1 MFEIVSRDG
10 LARICRMKVGERQVE
25 TPLLL
30 PVINPSSGAI
40 SPKRMSEE
48 FGASA
53 VITNAFIIFRD
64 ENLRERALS
73 EGVHR
78 LLGFDGLVMTDSGTF
93 QEHVYGK
100 VDMNPMEI
108 VRFQRDIG
116 SDIGTILDIFSEPD
130 FSEQKASS
138 AVDTTVE
145 RARAAAGER
154 GNMWLAG
161 PVQGSLFEEL
171 RTSCAERLSEID
183 LQLHP
188 IGGVVPLMEG
198 YRFRQLVDVIIASKK
213 GLDPS
218 RPVHLFGAG
227 HPMMFPLA
235 VLLGC
240 DMFDSASYA
249 KFARDGRM
257 MFADGTRAL
266 NDIHEFWCECPVCSS
281 HSPEEIR
288 ASEPKERQ
296 GLISEHNLHV
306 CMAQMRRIR
315 SAIREGSL
323 WELVE
328 QSCRSH
334 PALLEALRR
343 LRRHNEFLERFE
355 PLSRQGALMFTG
367 SESYFRPSI
376 WRYQQRL
383 FTRYRHPDTDL
394 MVALPEKGKP
404 YNRVYS
410 SIMRRIG
417 EKAYSHFVVLSAIG
431 PVPIELDEIYPISH
445 FLAPEG
451 DADAML
457 PEVKRMMEQ
466 YSHEHRHGIAVIWD
480 GDDTLHALE
489 GMSGGRTGDFDI
501 DRARIE
507 AVLTMQ
513 FGRGALSAVAGKK
526 LSYRKSRST
535 GRIRNV
541 LVEGVHAFS
550 IRARDG
556 YISLTNE
563 GAKML
568 HAAIPKPEY
577 RVEIEDDAVP
587 FVGDGSNVFAKFA
600 RDCDPGIRPGDSV
613 LIVDGN
619 DRLVAHGRAIMNREE
634 MLAFERGVAVRTRDH
649 LERSA

>member
-1 MFEIVSRDG
+1 MFEMVSRDG
-10 LARICRMKVGERQVE
+10 LARICKMKVGDRQVE

-40 SPKRMSEE
+40 APKRMKEE

-100 VDMNPMEI
+100 VDMDPIEI

-116 SDIGTILDIFSEPD
+116 SDIGTILDSFSEPD
-130 FSEQKASS
+130 FGEQKASS

-145 RARAAAGER
+145 RAKAAAEER
-154 GNMWLAG
+154 GSMWLAG

-171 RTSCAERLSEID
+171 RTNCAERLSQID
-183 LQLHP
+183 LQVHP

-198 YRFRQLVDVIIASKK
+198 YRFKQLVDVIIASKK

-249 KFARDGRM
+249 KFGRDGRM
-257 MFADGTRAL
+257 MFTDGTWAL
-266 NDIHEFWCECPVCSS
+266 NDIHEFWCDCPVCLS
-281 HSPEEIR
+281 HSPKEIK
-288 ASEPKERQ
+288 ASKPKDRER
-296 GLISEHNLHV
+296 LLAEHNLHIS
-306 CMAQMRRIR
+306 MAQMRRIR

-334 PALLEALRR
+334 PALLEALRS
-343 LRRHNEFLERFE
+343 LRRYNEYLERFE

-367 SESYFRPSI
+367 NESYFRPSI

-383 FTRYRHPDTDL
+383 FTRYRHPDTDI
-394 MVALPEKGKP
+394 MVAFPENKKP

-410 SIMRRIG
+410 SLMKRIG
-417 EKAYSHFVVLSAIG
+417 KKANSHFVVLSAIG
-431 PVPIELDEIYPISH
+431 PVPIELDEIYPIAH
-445 FLAPEG
+445 FLAPK
-451 DADAML
+451 DDSDTML
-457 PEVKRMMEQ
+457 PEVRELMER
-466 YSHEHRHGIAVIWD
+466 YSHEHRHGIAVVWE
-480 GDDTLHALE
+480 GDETLGTLE
-489 GMSGGRTGDFDI
+489 GISGGQPGMFDI
-501 DRARIE
+501 DRARVE
-507 AVLTMQ
+507 AVLAIQ
-513 FGRGALSAVAGKK
+513 FGREALRAIEGKN
-526 LSYRKSRST
+526 LAYRKSRST

-541 LVEGVHAFS
+541 QVEGVHTFS

-568 HAAIPKPEY
+568 HAAIPKQGY

-587 FVGDGSNVFAKFA
+587 FVGDGSNVFAKFV
-600 RDCDPGIRPGDSV
+600 RNCDPGIRPGDGA
-613 LIVDGN
+613 LIVDSG
-619 DRLVAHGRAIMNREE
+619 DRLIAHGRALMNREE
-634 MLAFERGVAVRTRDH
+634 MLTFKRGIAVRTRDH
-649 LERSA
+649 LEK

>member
-1 MFEIVSRDG
+1 MFEMVSRDG
-10 LARICRMKVGERQVE
+10 LARVCKMTVGDRQVE
-25 TPLLL
+25 TPILL

-40 SPKRMSEE
+40 PPSRMAEE

-53 VITNAFIIFRD
+53 VITNAFIILRD
-64 ENLRERALS
+64 DRLRERALS
-73 EGVHR
+73 GGVHR

-100 VDMNPMEI
+100 VDLDPLEI
-108 VRFQRDIG
+108 VQFQRDIG
-116 SDIGTILDIFSEPD
+116 SDIGTILDLFSEPD
-130 FSEQKASS
+130 FSEREASS
-138 AVDTTVE
+138 AVDATVE
-145 RARAAAGER
+145 RAKAATDER
-154 GNMWLAG
+154 GDMWLAG
-161 PVQGSLFEEL
+161 PVQGSLFEQL
-171 RTSCAERLSEID
+171 RTSCAERLSQLD

-198 YRFRQLVDVIIASKK
+198 YRFRELVDVIIASKK

-257 MFADGTRAL
+257 MFPDGTRAL
-266 NDIHEFWCECPVCSS
+266 NEIREFWCDCPVCSS
-281 HSPEEIR
+281 HSPRDIM
-288 ASEPKERQ
+288 AFTPKDRERQ
-296 GLISEHNLHV
+296 LAEHNLHI

-328 QSCRSH
+328 LSCRSH
-334 PALLEALRR
+334 PALLQALRS
-343 LRRHNEFLERFE
+343 LRGHTEYLERFE
-355 PLSRQGALMFTG
+355 PLSRRGALMFTG
-367 SESYFRPSI
+367 SESYLRPAI

-383 FTRYRHPDTDL
+383 FTRYRHPETEL

-410 SIMRRIG
+410 SLMRRIG
-417 EKAYSHFVVLSAIG
+417 KKANSHFVVLSAIG
-431 PVPIELDEIYPISH
+431 PVPIELDEIYPIAH
-445 FLAPEG
+445 FLAPES
-451 DADAML
+451 DSDSML
-457 PEVKRMMEQ
+457 PEVRELMER
-466 YSHEHRHGIAVIWD
+466 YSHLHRHELAVVWD
-480 GDDTLHALE
+480 GDDTLSNLE
-489 GMSGGRTGDFDI
+489 GLPLGEADAFDI
-501 DRARIE
+501 DRARVE
-507 AVLTMQ
+507 AVLSMQ
-513 FGRGALSAVAGKK
+513 FGREALCAIDGKE

-541 LVEGVHAFS
+541 HVEGVHVFS

-556 YISLTNE
+556 YISLTND

-568 HAAIPKPEY
+568 HAAIPKPGY
-577 RVEIEDDAVP
+577 RVVIEGDAVP
-587 FVGDGSNVFAKFA
+587 YVGDGANVFAKFVTN
-600 RDCDPGIRPGDSV
+600 CDPGVRPGDGV
-613 LIVDGN
+613 LIVDG
-619 DRLVAHGRAIMNREE
+619 DDVLVAHGRALMNREE
-634 MLAFERGVAVRTRDH
+634 MLAFKRGIAVRTRDH
-649 LERSA
+649 LVE